1 MAMPV
6 RTVWVSVRDVLN
18 ILFRHK
24 RKIAAFFIV
33 AVGAVTV
40 FTYFIVDNAYRSEA
54 RLLVKLGREN
64 LAVDPSVSGP
74 TVSLMRDRESE
85 MNSEVAIFTSRELAE
100 ELVDE
105 FGVDAILRPGGE
117 KKGLLRRILG
127 FAKAPVRLAKSA
139 LVAIGFMEALT
150 PHEEAVRTVMESLS
164 VEAERRTN
172 IINARYDAPLPDV
185 AHAILTRM
193 LQRYLDRHI
202 EAFRAQASPKFF
214 EEQSEQ
220 LRIVLA
226 DREKRLNDY
235 QARYGIAE
243 LEQQKQVL
251 LQQVSDSERQ
261 LADTS
266 AEAGGSQAK
275 VDALERSLAGF
286 SKMREISR
294 TTGRTNTAADQF
306 KVRLADMRLKEADLA
321 ARYPDTHQPLVDL
334 REQMR
339 EIEQALGG
347 EEETR
352 TEVTTGVDTNYQE
365 IELSLQMERAQAK
378 ALVARRDALQTELA
392 REREQLAALTT
403 REVELNTLRRDVQL
417 GETEYRQYRDN
428 LQRSKISA
436 AMDMD
441 KVSNISVI
449 QAATVPMNA
458 AKPQK
463 ALNVGAG
470 ALLGIAGGLALA
482 LLFEYLDDTVRSR
495 ESVERRLGVPVLT
508 EISEKEFSSCT

>member
-6 RTVWVSVRDVLN
+6 RTVWVSVRDILN

-24 RKIAAFFIV
+24 KKMAAFFVVVV
-33 AVGAVTV
+33 AAVTI
-40 FTYFIVDNAYRSEA
+40 FTYLIVENAYRSEA

-64 LAVDPSVSGP
+64 LSVDPSVAGP

-105 FGVDAILRPGGE
+105 IGIDAILKPGGE
-117 KKGLLRRILG
+117 KKGLLRRMLG
-127 FAKAPVRLAKSA
+127 FAKAPVRLAKSF

-150 PHEEAVRTVMESLS
+150 PREEAVRTVMESLY

-172 IINARYDAPLPDV
+172 IINAHYDAPLPDV
-185 AHAILTRM
+185 AHTILSRL
-193 LQRYLDRHI
+193 LQGYLDRHI
-202 EAFRAQASPKFF
+202 QAFRAQASPQFF

-220 LRIVLA
+220 LRTVLA
-226 DREKRLNDY
+226 EREKRLNDY
-235 QARYGIAE
+235 QAKFGIAQ

-251 LQQVSDSERQ
+251 LQQVSDTERQ
-261 LADTS
+261 LAELM
-266 AEAGGSQAK
+266 AETGGSQAK
-275 VDALERSLAGF
+275 VAALERSLAGF

-294 TTGRTNTAADQF
+294 TTGRTNTAADQL
-306 KVRLADMRLKEADLA
+306 KVRLSDMRLKEADLA
-321 ARYPDTHQPLVDL
+321 ARYPDTHQPLIDL
-334 REQMR
+334 RQQMR
-339 EIEQALGG
+339 EVEDELAG

-365 IELSLQMERAQAK
+365 IELNLQMERAQAQS
-378 ALVARRDALQTELA
+378 LTARKNTLETELA
-392 REREQLAALTT
+392 RERQQLAELTS
-403 REVELNTLRRDVQL
+403 REVELNALRRDVQL
-417 GETEYRQYRDN
+417 GEAEYRQYRDN

-463 ALNVGAG
+463 ALNMGAG
-470 ALLGIAGGLALA
+470 VMLGIAGALALA
-482 LLFEYLDDTVRSR
+482 LLFEYLDDTVRARQSA
-495 ESVERRLGVPVLT
+495 ERRLGVPVLA
-508 EISEKEFSSCT
+508 EISEKEFSACI